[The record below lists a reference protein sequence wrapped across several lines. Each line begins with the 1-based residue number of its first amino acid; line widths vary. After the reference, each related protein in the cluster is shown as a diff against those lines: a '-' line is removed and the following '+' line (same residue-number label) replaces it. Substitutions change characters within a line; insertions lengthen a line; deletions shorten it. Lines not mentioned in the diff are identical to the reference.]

1 MKKDSLTCYASAILA
16 LTQPLS
22 ATAVTQERE
31 RPSSVTSTS
40 SSRKSALRKFI
51 AESNYHPQTFGLHT
65 ETQLWKNKALS
76 AIAANYNAEIVG
88 SDYEV
93 VTDKAGQS
101 IIASAES
108 QTVKIRL
115 DSGLEMYLIS
125 DQAASESSVALS
137 IEAGSWDNPT
147 EFPGMAHFVEHL
159 VFLGNRAFPNESEY
173 FKFLNERKGEFNAYT
188 FHDKTVFGFTIDS
201 THIDEGLDR
210 FSHLFIDP
218 LFTPSCIEREMH
230 AVSHEFEDNVEN
242 EFLRLWRVL
251 KATGNAE
258 HPNAVFSCGNLESL
272 HSITQSDIRKWF
284 DAHYVPQNMHV
295 VMRSP
300 LPIEQMT
307 ELALKHF
314 SEIPDR
320 PINERSG
327 FSSPITS
334 EKQQG
339 HFIHITP
346 SSQGRSLVLGWEVP
360 KEFASQYGK
369 RALELVEMA
378 LDYDGPNSLAN
389 FLEEERLITD
399 FSIDQLRI
407 EKDHALF
414 FISMDLTKKGG
425 KEVDRVISLCFQAL
439 NRLKQEQISSSLFD
453 QLTEIEQIVNK
464 RSSSVYPFDFIM
476 QTAGEMID
484 EELETFPNRTN
495 VATFDPEF
503 VCKFANSLT
512 PQSCIFFFIVD
523 PEEAGVKPNA
533 IEKWMHSPY
542 VSRKIPEEKMMQW
555 ELAPVHP
562 SILINSPEEELEIEE
577 VIEDESLLDLQDM
590 MKEGSS
596 VIVDSKLAQ
605 ISFKMNEDP
614 FSDTVNFS
622 LHLSSPLQNS
632 SVKNVILSMALAGAF
647 QDASD
652 KAFAKG
658 ESEDISAS
666 FNLDVDD
673 ALWMVLKVHKSSVEE
688 SLEKIISV
696 LKNATLDEA
705 TFHEFTQMFAD
716 HDSGDPSPLQYALQ
730 ILENQLDPSSYLPGD
745 IFNAAASLTYNDFVL
760 FSRDFLKQVF
770 VDGSIYGPIAGE
782 TAISYWSKI
791 ESTLGADPYDRDGA
805 DDVEGFSVASLS
817 EPMFIEKQ
825 TDRKGNALVLVLD
838 TGPVTNKS
846 IAAQKVLSS
855 ILDHEFFKELR
866 TQQQTAYML
875 SSWLDI
881 PEDDQT
887 QIFAIQSSTHHPRDL
902 LERTEEFLDKFVA
915 HFEQRV
921 PIQRVEVI
929 RDTLIRSLEK
939 RKAQFDDTTTTSWVD
954 IAIEN
959 LRSLTYQEVVEM
971 AKGYL
976 TSDNEKRLAILVAG
990 APSTTE

>member
-1 MKKDSLTCYASAILA
+1 MKKDSLTCYASAVLA

-22 ATAVTQERE
+22 ATSATQEKE
-31 RPSSVTSTS
+31 RPSSVTSFS

-51 AESNYHPQTFGLHT
+51 SESNYHPQTFGLQT
-65 ETQLWKNKALS
+65 ERQLWKNRALS
-76 AIAANYNAEIVG
+76 AIAVNYNAELVG

-101 IIASAES
+101 IVGSSES
-108 QTVKIRL
+108 ETVKVRL
-115 DSGLEMYLIS
+115 ASGLEMYLIS

-159 VFLGNRAFPNESEY
+159 IFLGNRAFPNESEY

-188 FHDKTVFGFTIDS
+188 FHDKTVFGFTLDS
-201 THIDEGLDR
+201 IHIDEGLDR

-242 EFLRLWRVL
+242 DFLKLWRVL
-251 KATGNAE
+251 KATGNTE

-300 LPIEQMT
+300 LSIEEMT

-320 PINERSG
+320 PISERSE

-346 SSQGRSLVLGWEVP
+346 SSQERSLVLGWEVP
-360 KEFASQYGK
+360 KEFAGQYGK

-378 LDYDGPNSLAN
+378 LHYDGPGSLAS

-399 FSIDQLRI
+399 FSIDQLRV

-414 FISMDLTKKGG
+414 FISMDLTKAGV
-425 KEVDRVISLCFQAL
+425 KEVDRVISLCFQAV
-439 NRLKQEQISSSLFD
+439 NRLKDEQISSSLFD
-453 QLTEIEQIVNK
+453 RLTELEQMVNK

-484 EELETFPNRTN
+484 EELETFPNRISGT
-495 VATFDPEF
+495 TFDPEF

-512 PQSCIFFFIVD
+512 PQSCIFFFFVD
-523 PEEAGVKPNA
+523 PDESGVKPNA

-542 VSRKIPEEKMMQW
+542 VSRKIPDEKMQQW
-555 ELAPVHP
+555 ELSPPHP
-562 SILINSPEEELEIEE
+562 SILINTPENEIEIEE
-577 VIEDESLLDLQDM
+577 VIEDESLLDFEDM

-596 VIVDSKLAQ
+596 VIVDSKLAK

-614 FSDTVNFS
+614 ASDMVNFS
-622 LHLSSPLQNS
+622 LHLSSPLHNS
-632 SVKNVILSMALAGAF
+632 SGKNVILSMALAGAF
-647 QDASD
+647 QDAID
-652 KAFAKG
+652 AAFPNG
-658 ESEDISAS
+658 ENEDLSAM
-666 FNLDVDD
+666 FFMDEDNV
-673 ALWMVLKVHKSSVEE
+673 WMMLKVHKSSVEE
-688 SLEKIISV
+688 SLEKVISV
-696 LKNATLDEA
+696 LKNVTLDES
-705 TFHEFTQMFAD
+705 TFNEFTEQLAD
-716 HDSGDPSPLQYALQ
+716 YYSQNPSPLQYALQ
-730 ILENQLDPSSYLPGD
+730 ILENQQDPSSYLPSD

-760 FSRDFLKQVF
+760 FSQDFLKQIY
-770 VDGSIYGPIAGE
+770 VDGSIYGPIEEE
-782 TAISYWSKI
+782 TALSYWNKI
-791 ESTLGADPYDRDGA
+791 ESTLGAGHYDRDAG
-805 DDVEGFSVASLS
+805 DDVEGFSVSSLT

-838 TGPVTNKS
+838 TGPMTNKS

-921 PIQRVEVI
+921 PKERVDLI

-939 RKAQFDDTTTTSWVD
+939 RKVQFDDTATTGWVD
-954 IAIEN
+954 SSIDN
-959 LRSLTYQEVVEM
+959 LRSLTYQEVVDM

-976 TSDNEKRLAILVAG
+976 SSSNEKRLAILVAG
-990 APSTTE
+990 TNSIVEQ